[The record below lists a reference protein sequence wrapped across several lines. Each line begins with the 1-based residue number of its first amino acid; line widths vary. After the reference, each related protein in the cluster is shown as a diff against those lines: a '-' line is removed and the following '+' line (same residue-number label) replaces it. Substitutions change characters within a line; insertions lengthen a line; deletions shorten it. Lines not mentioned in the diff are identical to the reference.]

1 MKCVPNLKQSNFASM
16 EGYIYFQ
23 WTVQLMEHKLPAA
36 PQTPHERSVVHPT
49 AGCEGYAEGRAL
61 RWPCWGPGAEQ
72 QQAAVLT
79 VSGFEGHLFHLG
91 SLWETQMKLI
101 TQRHMT
107 LWILPTVAKSLIEE
121 VKYVNHI
128 WKVCKYTWVYR
139 MLKTLLEK
147 SKQEGITREDWFL
160 YNQCLK

>member
-1 MKCVPNLKQSNFASM
+1 MK
-16 EGYIYFQ
+16 GYIYFQ

-36 PQTPHERSVVHPT
+36 PQTPHERSVAHPT
-49 AGCEGYAEGRAL
+49 AGCEVEPRVEHCADHAEGPGQSSSRQLYSL
-61 RWPCWGPGAEQ
+61 RVGLKGIP
-72 QQAAVLT
+72 VN
-79 VSGFEGHLFHLG
+79 LFHLG